1 MMRPE
6 FDRFSKIIAEH
17 GGLPIDNDQ
26 LAASA
31 VKDLVLD
38 MGFDPYWASRILL
51 SALDMVGQEFDLD
64 AQVLI
69 NSNESDD

>member
-1 MMRPE
+1 MRAE
-6 FDRFSKIIAEH
+6 FDRFFKIIEEH

-26 LAASA
+26 MAASA

-38 MGFDPYWASRILL
+38 MGFDPYWASKILL

-64 AQVLI
+64 AQALI
-69 NSNESDD
+69 HSNKGSN